1 MGRVGKVGPREGEQR
16 SRGPDG
22 PSCTWEMR
30 ADWGSCH
37 SCSDSARGFP
47 LPSPTTVGFMPFL
60 QMKLFLRSE
69 YVKHIKEECQW
80 LIGPPHK
87 YPRDI
92 FSEQYILPLCW
103 ASLGPRHTSGFKGP
117 LFDSAQ
123 GSHKSPSLARTQCT
137 LGKVD
142 WRGYQMSGG
151 FRRQSPSPPQSTCPV
166 RYPCS
171 WECLTS
177 LCLLR
182 RDVEWGL
189 GWRKRPL

>member
-1 MGRVGKVGPREGEQR
+1 
-16 SRGPDG
+16 
-22 PSCTWEMR
+22 
-30 ADWGSCH
+30 
-37 SCSDSARGFP
+37 
-47 LPSPTTVGFMPFL
+47 MPFL

-151 FRRQSPSPPQSTCPV
+151 VQAAASFSSSIHLSCEVPLLMGMPYISLLIKKRCRV
-166 RYPCS
+166 GFGMKKK
-171 WECLTS
+171 TS
-177 LCLLR
+177 LGPRTLLGISQ
-182 RDVEWGL
+182 V
-189 GWRKRPL
+189 